1 MVGRESL
8 SSRHGYFS
16 ERPRTINKIQ
26 WNSTNKRSNGRVTVC
41 SKGWYGW
48 SIGFRGWFRWKVW
61 AGGLNGN
68 DVKSNNDDGFSTR
81 DEVSN
86 VRTVANNRFSRVDW
100 KRKKKGEKKK
110 FGICSQPFPRGKR
123 MTKLYLSAFFAS
135 RSLSTC
141 FFRDVAKFGKPPNGH
156 PGRWILDN
164 DAIENA
170 RIAKYRL
177 CF

>member
-100 KRKKKGEKKK
+100 KRRKKGEKKK
-110 FGICSQPFPRGKR
+110 FGIWSQPVSTLSKRKTNDKAIFIRVFRKSFTFHVFLSRRGEIWETAKRSPREVN
-123 MTKLYLSAFFAS
+123 
-135 RSLSTC
+135 
-141 FFRDVAKFGKPPNGH
+141 FR
-156 PGRWILDN
+156 
-164 DAIENA
+164 
-170 RIAKYRL
+170 
-177 CF
+177 